1 MVYLYANNKNS
12 GERKLAEGKK
22 ERRPFSDM
30 QRKEGGMPLFRQ
42 EGLGSGI
49 I

>member
-1 MVYLYANNKNS
+1 MVYLYANNNN
-12 GERKLAEGKK
+12 GERKLAEEKK
-22 ERRPFSDM
+22 EQCPFSDM
-30 QRKEGGMPLFRQ
+30 QRKEGEMPLFRQ